1 MQLDNNNRSGS
12 LQTLPT
18 TTSSFSLRHASSS
31 ETNSMIPEMINE
43 HGDTDD
49 RASIADSIST
59 TESLDLYLSGAPYA
73 KEGLLVRKHYWEST
87 NKRSK
92 DKGWK
97 ECFVIV
103 EKGEIKMYKFET
115 NSSHNSMGTGAVGGG
130 NWMVWKFEF

>member
-1 MQLDNNNRSGS
+1 
-12 LQTLPT
+12 
-18 TTSSFSLRHASSS
+18 
-31 ETNSMIPEMINE
+31 MIPEMIDE

-59 TESLDLYLSGAPYA
+59 TESLELYLSGAPYA
-73 KEGLLVRKHYWEST
+73 KEGLLVRKHYWDST

-115 NSSHNSMGTGAVGGG
+115 NSSSYSMGTGAIGGG
-130 NWMVWKFEF
+130 NWMV